1 MQVSKMMGRNTATHT
16 TIAKQYQKI
25 LSMCRGSTRQVLRMC
40 RALRHGLM
48 CITCATQLAMM
59 YILTK
64 LPSYAVNYVQPGLNY
79 IQTHYGHGTV
89 ISMWHDQCTHGS
101 TVCTES
107 KLHTTPHNTIVNIY
121 SFRLTV
127 SQCTLI
133 HSVIIYRYMSMN
145 LNQQTSQLRSAD
157 ALLKTMNNIKY
168 SRDHEYY
175 RMWWHIFKSGM
186 LCTVQY

>member
-64 LPSYAVNYVQPGLNY
+64 LPSYAVGHVQPGLNY
-79 IQTHYGHGTV
+79 MQTHCSHGTV

-107 KLHTTPHNTIVNIY
+107 NCTPHRLHVWAFITTQYCACILNNRKLHN
-121 SFRLTV
+121 R
-127 SQCTLI
+127 
-133 HSVIIYRYMSMN
+133 MN
-145 LNQQTSQLRSAD
+145 
-157 ALLKTMNNIKY
+157 
-168 SRDHEYY
+168 
-175 RMWWHIFKSGM
+175 
-186 LCTVQY
+186 